1 MHKSDSN
8 QYQCLTIFEFR
19 SYLSKFIRPRHAYW
33 SRQVQFYG
41 ANRNTLTIFFASS
54 PNVFGP
60 WKKVYSKLILTA
72 EYQVSRFWH
81 ETHAFR
87 PNLTQPRHSHKVSRW
102 SFDMLTVTA
111 LNTTVARPEGKKS
124 HLCNIT
130 FRNFQEG
137 GMPLDLTR
145 SSALRAKSI
154 SHSIQTKNLGNYVT
168 AVRESGNKKTLDM

>member
-8 QYQCLTIFEFR
+8 QYQCLTILEFR

-60 WKKVYSKLILTA
+60 CKKSIQNWSLRQSTK
-72 EYQVSRFWH
+72 S
-81 ETHAFR
+81 HAFR
-87 PNLTQPRHSHKVSRW
+87 PNLTRPRHSHKHADRSICSRH
-102 SFDMLTVTA
+102 SFKCDSCSPRMKEIAV
-111 LNTTVARPEGKKS
+111 
-124 HLCNIT
+124 CNIT
-130 FRNFQEG
+130 FRNFQG
-137 GMPLDLTR
+137 GMPMDLTR

-154 SHSIQTKNLGNYVT
+154 SHSIQTKTLGNYVT